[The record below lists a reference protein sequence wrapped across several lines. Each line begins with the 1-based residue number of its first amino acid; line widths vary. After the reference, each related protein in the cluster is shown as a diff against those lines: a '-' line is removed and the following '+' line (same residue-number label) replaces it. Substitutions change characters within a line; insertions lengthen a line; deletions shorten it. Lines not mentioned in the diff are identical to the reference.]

1 MNIYEKLLEVQTK
14 LKAPKGQFNSFG
26 NYSYRS
32 CEDIQEAVKPF
43 LGELK
48 AILVVGDELELIGD
62 RYYIKSTAS
71 FIDCESGDKV
81 SNTSFAREELAKKGM
96 DSSQITGSTSSY
108 ARKYALNGLF
118 ALDDTKDA
126 DTQDNTKNDNKGNT
140 KPNNQQQA
148 GKKVDRQ
155 SLIETFEKEIERT
168 GKSLKWFLEQ
178 AGTTEVKYMKN
189 AKLEE
194 FIEMLKKLPAKAR

>member
-1 MNIYEKLLEVQTK
+1 MNVYEKLLEVQTK

-43 LGELK
+43 LGEFK

-168 GKSLKWFLEQ
+168 GKSVKWFLDQ
-178 AGTTEVKYMKN
+178 AQTKEIKYIKN
-189 AKLEE
+189 DILINFVE
-194 FIEMLKKLPAKAR
+194 ILKKLPDKK